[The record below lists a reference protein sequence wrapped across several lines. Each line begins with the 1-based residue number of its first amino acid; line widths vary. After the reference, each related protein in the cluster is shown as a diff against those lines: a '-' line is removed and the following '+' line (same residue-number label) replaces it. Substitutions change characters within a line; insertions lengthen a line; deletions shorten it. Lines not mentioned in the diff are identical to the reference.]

1 MRRSIEM
8 TKMSTTLEQL
18 FSLRDQVAIVTGGGR
33 GIGRETASLLAKVGA
48 RVAILDRDEDAARSA
63 VDAIVAEGGTALALV
78 ADVANTQD
86 VKRAFAAALDRFGR
100 LDILVNNAALVRRT
114 PAVETS
120 IEVWREVMEVNLNA
134 AFVCS
139 CEAAGPMTSNGG
151 GAIINIASIMGLSGG
166 GIYPIASYHAS
177 KGGLVNLTR
186 GLAVEWAPRGIR
198 VNAIAPTW
206 VRTELTKTLLDDPEM
221 SRKILELMP
230 LHRFA
235 ETTEVAAGVVYLA
248 SPAAKIVTGHVLA
261 IDGGYLAR

>member
-1 MRRSIEM
+1 MATAES
-8 TKMSTTLEQL
+8 TKIAL
-18 FSLRDQVAIVTGGGR
+18 VTGANK
-33 GIGRETASLLAKVGA
+33 GIGFETARQLGQQGVSVLIGA
-48 RVAILDRDEDAARSA
+48 RDEARGRRAAEILTGEGASARWIS
-63 VDAIVAEGGTALALV
+63 L
-78 ADVANTQD
+78 DVSDPDSIAS
-86 VKRAFAAALDRFGR
+86 AAAEVERSFGR

-206 VRTELTKTLLDDPEM
+206 VRTELTETLLDDPEM